1 MFLVSGLAEAA
12 VEDGFIRLVSQWHA
26 SIEEAYKQATDLVL
40 KGEAIRIT
48 ELNDSGHMVVAEL
61 RYYEAQE
68 PSVWNLRGSS

>member
-12 VEDGFIRLVSQWHA
+12 VEDGFIRLVSQWHGT
-26 SIEEAYKQATDLVL
+26 IEEAYKQATDLIL

-48 ELNDSGHMVVAEL
+48 ELNDKGHTVVAEL
-61 RYYEAQE
+61 HYYKAEE